1 MRSCIGGYGWYMDL
15 PARARERVG
24 LLVDWLPALVLA
36 VAAQAEVWAGGGIS
50 ARRAADALTLLVIT
64 VPLAWRTRAPVAV
77 VSIVT
82 VSSALGYAFLDGYGT
97 PLLAILVAVY
107 SLGAHAAGRARDIG
121 VAVAVV
127 AVGSTQIVAASR
139 GDDPAFPGLWLLLA
153 LTFVLGRLR
162 RWQLLDS
169 VRLRERA
176 AQLEREREEKAR
188 LAVVEERA
196 RIARDLH
203 DVVAHAVSLI
213 VVQARAGRR
222 TAGGEAGATRESLD
236 AIEGTGRQALTEM
249 RRLVGM
255 LRTDE
260 ESPVLAPQPGLGQLK
275 ALVAQVSEAGL
286 PADLRIEGEPADVPP
301 GIDISAYRIVQEAL
315 TNALKHA
322 GPATARVVIRYRPE
336 ALELEVG
343 DTGAG
348 RAEVGGGHGLVG
360 MRERV
365 TLYGGEIEARS
376 GDEGGFTVRARLPL
390 HWAPA

>member
-1 MRSCIGGYGWYMDL
+1 MEL
-15 PARARERVG
+15 LARARVRVEA
-24 LLVDWLPALVLA
+24 LADWLPAFVLA
-36 VAAQAEVWAGGGIS
+36 VAAQAEVWAGGEVS
-50 ARRAADALTLLVIT
+50 ARRAADALVLLAVT
-64 VPLAWRTRAPVAV
+64 VPLARRRRAPVAV

-82 VSSALGYAFLDGYGT
+82 VASALGYAFLDGYGT
-97 PLLAILVAVY
+97 PLLAILLAVY
-107 SLGAHAAGRARDIG
+107 SLAAHAAGRALQIG
-121 VAVAVV
+121 VAVVV
-127 AVGSTQIVAASR
+127 AAVGTVQIVAASR

-153 LTFVLGRLR
+153 LPFVLGRLR
-162 RWQLLDS
+162 RWQRLDS

-188 LAVVEERA
+188 LAVAEERA

-222 TAGGEAGATRESLD
+222 TAGGEGGATRESLD
-236 AIEGTGRQALTEM
+236 VIEGTGRQALTEM

-260 ESPVLAPQPGLGQLK
+260 ESPALAPQPGLGRLN
-275 ALVAQVSEAGL
+275 ALVAQVAEAGL
-286 PADLRIEGEPADVPP
+286 PVELEIEGEAAELPP

-322 GPATARVVIRYRPE
+322 GPATARVAIRYRPE
-336 ALELEVG
+336 ELELEVV
-343 DTGAG
+343 DTGTG
-348 RAEVGGGHGLVG
+348 RTETGGGYGLVG
-360 MRERV
+360 MHERV
-365 TLYGGEIEARS
+365 SLYGGEIEAAS
-376 GDEGGFTVRARLPL
+376 GDEGGFTIRARLPL